1 MFELIVAICLIA
13 LNGVFAL
20 SELAIVS
27 ARRARLRSM
36 VENGRAGAASA
47 LALAEEPGRF
57 LSTTQ
62 IGITL
67 IGILAGAFSGAALG
81 ARLSE
86 ILEEHGVRQAV
97 ADPVGF
103 GIVISIITYLSVVM
117 GELVPKQLALRHA
130 ETIACV
136 TAPSMRFL
144 SRAALPVVWLLDTS
158 TRAVFRLFGQH
169 NAAAN
174 IVTDEEIR
182 TIVAEAESAGVI
194 ETDER
199 RMIAG
204 VLRLGDRTVR
214 GLLTPR
220 TEVDRLDLDE
230 DEADIRETLLTTQHS
245 RLPVTSGD
253 PDNVVGVVHVR
264 DLLAALVAGQELD
277 IRSRMRK
284 APIVPDTLDALEVMN
299 VLRDADVPVA
309 IVHDEYGHFEGIV
322 TPADALGAIAGVFK
336 SDVDVSGPDRVKRAD
351 GSWLLD
357 GSMAFDEMAELL
369 GLKKSENR
377 HYETAAGFVIHAFER
392 LPGVGE
398 VVATDGW
405 RFEIVDL
412 DGLRVDKIM
421 ASREDVA
428 AATAREGVHGA

>member
-13 LNGVFAL
+13 LNGIFAL

-86 ILEEHGVRQAV
+86 ILEANGVRQAV

-103 GIVISIITYLSVVM
+103 GVVISVITYLSVVM

-144 SRAALPVVWLLDTS
+144 SRAALPIVWLLDSS
-158 TRAVFRLFGQH
+158 TRVVFRLFGQH
-169 NAAAN
+169 NASAN

-220 TEVDRLDLDE
+220 TEVDRLDLDD

-357 GSMAFDEMAELL
+357 GSMAFDEMAELI
-369 GLKKSENR
+369 GLKKNENR
-377 HYETAAGFVIHAFER
+377 QYETAAGFVIHAFER

-398 VVATDGW
+398 IVTAEGW

-412 DGLRVDKIM
+412 DGLRVDKIL
-421 ASREDVA
+421 ASREDLTG
-428 AATAREGVHGA
+428 TARESAHGA

>member
-13 LNGVFAL
+13 LNGLFAL

-36 VENGRAGAASA
+36 VEKGRSGAASA

-86 ILEEHGVRQAV
+86 ILEANGVRQAV

-103 GIVISIITYLSVVM
+103 GIVISLITYLSVVM

-144 SRAALPVVWLLDTS
+144 SRAALPIVWLLDSS
-158 TRAVFRLFGQH
+158 TRIVFRLFGQH

-277 IRSRMRK
+277 IRSRMRQ

-369 GLKKSENR
+369 ELKTSENR
-377 HYETAAGFVIHAFER
+377 DYETAAGFVIHAFER

-398 VVATDGW
+398 IVAAEGW

-412 DGLRVDKIM
+412 DGRRVDKIL
-421 ASREDVA
+421 ASRDDA
-428 AATAREGVHGA
+428 AATPRESAHGA